1 MLPIVG
7 GNWNNNANAGVF
19 TVNLNNDSGN
29 SNNNVGVRGL
39 RLKHI
44 RPELEF
50 TDFRRAVFKGGNPS
64 CGTMP
69 RINRK
74 GDSSRLSS
82 TVLSFHYNASQNQKP
97 LATNS

>member
-29 SNNNVGVRGL
+29 SNNNVSCRGS

-44 RPELEF
+44 RPELKF
-50 TDFRRAVFKGGNPS
+50 TDFRRAVFKGGSLSRGPWPQI
-64 CGTMP
+64 TK
-69 RINRK
+69 K
-74 GDSSRLSS
+74 GDSSRHCS
-82 TVLSFHYNASQNQKP
+82 TVSPFHTNA
-97 LATNS
+97 T

>member
-29 SNNNVGVRGL
+29 SNNNVGCRGL

-44 RPELEF
+44 RPGLGF
-50 TDFRRAVFKGGNPS
+50 TDSRRAVFKGGNLS
-64 CGTMP
+64 CGLWP
-69 RINRK
+69 QINRK
-74 GDSSRLSS
+74 GDSSRHCS
-82 TVLSFHYNASQNQKP
+82 TVSPFHPNAAQD
-97 LATNS
+97 

>member
-29 SNNNVGVRGL
+29 SNNNVGCRGA

-44 RPELEF
+44 RPGLKF
-50 TDFRRAVFKGGNPS
+50 TDFRRAVFKGGNLS
-64 CGTMP
+64 CGIWP
-69 RINRK
+69 QINKR
-74 GDSSRLSS
+74 GDSSRRCS
-82 TVLSFHYNASQNQKP
+82 TVSSLSNNA
-97 LATNS
+97 A